1 MVRLSDENGRQLY
14 RQIWMMTHH
23 FRQNC
28 GVEDKDLATKDWYNN
43 CAFTGD
49 AMSAIPRPISA
60 RRNPEEL
67 QSGDCMTQEE
77 FHRIYER
84 MPEDFKAE
92 LIGGTVYV
100 ASPLKIAHSE
110 SHPLVSA
117 VLTLYQGS
125 TPGVK
130 TGDNGTL
137 ILGNESEPQPDL
149 YLRIEAQFGGQAKV
163 SQDYVV
169 GAPELV
175 VEIANS
181 SRSIDL
187 HAKQQDYARSG
198 VKEYLV
204 VCVNEREVRCFNLS
218 EREEVQIGTDTICRL
233 RTFPGLWLDVR
244 ALFAEDVTQLVA
256 TLQRGLATPEHADFV
271 ARLAAKR

>member
-1 MVRLSDENGRQLY
+1 M
-14 RQIWMMTHH
+14 
-23 FRQNC
+23 
-28 GVEDKDLATKDWYNN
+28 
-43 CAFTGD
+43 GD
-49 AMSAIPRPISA
+49 AMSAIPRPIPA
-60 RRNPEEL
+60 RRNPQEL
-67 QSGDCMTQEE
+67 QSGDRMTQEE
-77 FHRIYER
+77 FHRVYER

-100 ASPLKIAHSE
+100 ASPLKIGHSE
-110 SHPLVSA
+110 SHPLVSL

-137 ILGNESEPQPDL
+137 ILASDSEPQPDL
-149 YLRIEAQFGGQAKV
+149 YLRIEPQFGGQSKV

-169 GAPELV
+169 GAPEVV

-204 VCVNEREVRCFNLS
+204 VCVNEREIRWFSLHDKQELNADAD
-218 EREEVQIGTDTICRL
+218 GICRL
-233 RTFPGLWLDVR
+233 RTFPGLWLNGS
-244 ALFAEDVTQLVA
+244 ALFAGDVTQLVA
-256 TLQRGLATPEHADFV
+256 TLQRGLDSAEHAEFV
-271 ARLAAKR
+271 ARLAAAKK